1 MFGDGKLLPRVE
13 MLYTEGKV
21 GGGYE
26 IELRGWVGLGSGDL
40 DLGIQIDLWRFS
52 SGAKKI
58 RPGQDQMRCLV
69 DGFMHQAR
77 QANSLFLTFIIAR
90 WCHFSR

>member
-1 MFGDGKLLPRVE
+1 MEKLLPRVE

-40 DLGIQIDLWRFS
+40 DLGIQIDLWRDRKS
-52 SGAKKI
+52 
-58 RPGQDQMRCLV
+58 V
-69 DGFMHQAR
+69 V
-77 QANSLFLTFIIAR
+77 
-90 WCHFSR
+90 